1 MAITTIILVHGAWHG
16 AWCWRHVLPLLR
28 SGGGEAHAVTL
39 TGLGDRAHLAHAGIN
54 LDTREVT
61 LSAPTAASTMAET
74 AGILVAIAAPISD
87 ARRCSGGGQDRA
99 TSPIVVMTTPI
110 QAMLLIRS

>member
-1 MAITTIILVHGAWHG
+1 MANYLLVHGAWHG

-54 LDTREVT
+54 LDTHIQDVIGVIEAEERNC
-61 LSAPTAASTMAET
+61 PTRPAACHVVPLVSFLRSSST
-74 AGILVAIAAPISD
+74 
-87 ARRCSGGGQDRA
+87 
-99 TSPIVVMTTPI
+99 TSLTFFLPK
-110 QAMLLIRS
+110 